1 MHVIIQ
7 LIYNLETLKRT
18 HRYVAVVDSMGSPIS
33 ESTLP
38 RQLLLP
44 TRLPQEWLPVG
55 LRTGGSGPVSRYF
68 DPEIV
73 FQGGLD
79 PFDDGLPSHEERPVI
94 DQSFRPD
101 INGH

>member
-1 MHVIIQ
+1 MHITIAMT
-7 LIYNLETLKRT
+7 YNLETGKRT
-18 HRYVAVVDSMGSPIS
+18 SRFVEVFDARDGTVIDSD
-33 ESTLP
+33 LP
-38 RQLLLP
+38 KRLLIP

-79 PFDDGLPSHEERPVI
+79 PFADGLPSHEERPVI